1 MKYPLIG
8 ILLLS
13 AFTFASEVNV
23 GTIDIVNGTLVTMD
37 LGPTP
42 YGGINGTIRI
52 RLGSNEWY
60 PDSVWLMPE
69 GANVADFNYTGRT
82 YRLPTSLNF
91 TNNCLSSIYEDDGEQ
106 AFKASVKEGG
116 KFCILADGG
125 KYKIVA
131 EY

>member
-42 YGGINGTIRI
+42 YGGINGSIKI

-69 GANVADFNYTGRT
+69 GSNIANFNYTGRT

-91 TNNCLSSIYEDDGEQ
+91 TNNCLSSIYEQDGKQ
-106 AFKASVKEGG
+106 AFKATVKEGG